1 MADKQGIPLTSI
13 DGFDAGAAE
22 RLVTLWITTAEELVS
37 AAKQEGGLAGLT
49 ELLEM
54 PEGDVTALV
63 DMAVNALP
71 PEVSFAPGDPTGFA
85 LGALDEDEGAH
96 PDDEPVSFDEPLPP
110 SIDMRHRM
118 PPVRDQGG
126 RGTCVAQACVAV
138 REYLLGEDSSS
149 GDLSEQF
156 LYWAC
161 KQRDRIPE
169 LSGTWIRVGMAALK
183 GDGVGTE
190 ATWRYN
196 PVDDPTNEGQGP
208 PPAGAVAEALEYRV
222 SDTEKLEPRWPTSL
236 KKVLATPKPVAF
248 AVPVYNYWFAE
259 PVRSSGD
266 IRLPLS
272 SDSVAGGHAM
282 CMVGYEHD
290 ANVPGGGYFIIRN
303 SWGTDSWGKDNVV
316 QAGHGR
322 LPYAYMTGYGKSA
335 YTASTEPQPDDDGNG
350 SFLDCLRKIW
360 KRIFG

>member
-96 PDDEPVSFDEPLPP
+96 SDDEPVSFDEPPPP
-110 SIDMRHRM
+110 SIDMRHGM

-138 REYLLGEDSSS
+138 REYLLGEDSAS

-161 KQRDRIPE
+161 KQRDGIPE

-208 PPAGAVAEALEYRV
+208 PPAGALAEALEYRV
-222 SDTEKLEPRWPTSL
+222 SDTEKLQPRWPTTL

-248 AVPVYNYWFAE
+248 AVPVYNYWFGE

-282 CMVGYEHD
+282 CMVGYEDD
-290 ANVPGGGYFIIRN
+290 ADVPGGGYFIIRN

-335 YTASTEPQPDDDGNG
+335 YTASAEPQPDGDYG
-350 SFLDCLRKIW
+350 SFLDWLRKIW